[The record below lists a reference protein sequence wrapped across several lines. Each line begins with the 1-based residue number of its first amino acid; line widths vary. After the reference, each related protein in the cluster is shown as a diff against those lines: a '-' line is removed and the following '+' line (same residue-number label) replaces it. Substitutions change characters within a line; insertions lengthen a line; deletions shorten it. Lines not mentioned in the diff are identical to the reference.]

1 MKSYPGSDAWWMRHT
16 IRLTL
21 QYKNLIGHIAFWHY
35 SNMCGLDV
43 LKPEAAD
50 LTEQGLLEDLVE
62 NDCAFRFDEEQDAF
76 YFTLQSVDGNDD
88 WDFEASIDELGW
100 YIVGLEIIDA
110 VDYDPNTGEVAIE

>member
-21 QYKNLIGHIAFWHY
+21 QYKNLIGHIAYWHY
-35 SNMCGLDV
+35 SNMCGLDT

-62 NDCAFRFDEEQDAF
+62 NDCAFRFDEEQDVF